1 MLEYYY
7 RAIDLLLNCSRQDDE
22 NGQDLSLL
30 YITFLSIAI
39 KAYLRRI
46 YNLAL
51 IIKSLEYYIVTT
63 TRSLYRAYKHSV
75 LQQKRL
81 EIERKLVDVIIKNKR
96 LELID
101 ELILVLTV
109 KDSRLDT
116 FRILADKID
125 ALN

>member
-1 MLEYYY
+1 M
-7 RAIDLLLNCSRQDDE
+7 DLLLNYSGQDQE
-22 NGQDLSLL
+22 NGQDLSPL
-30 YITFLSIAI
+30 YVTFLSIAI

-51 IIKSLEYYIVTT
+51 IMKSLEYYIVTIKK
-63 TRSLYRAYKHSV
+63 SLYRAYKHSV

-81 EIERKLVDVIIKNKR
+81 ETERKLIDIIIKNKR

-116 FRILADKID
+116 FRIPADKID